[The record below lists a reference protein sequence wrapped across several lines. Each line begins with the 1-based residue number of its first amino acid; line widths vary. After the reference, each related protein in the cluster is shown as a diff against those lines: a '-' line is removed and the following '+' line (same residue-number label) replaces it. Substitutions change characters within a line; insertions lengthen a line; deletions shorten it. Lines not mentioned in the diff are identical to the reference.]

1 MAQYYRLDV
10 TLDAK
15 SFAVGALSNYQLD
28 VTLDAESLAVGVLST
43 KRVEVS
49 LPQVGPQGPQ
59 GETGATGPANELTI
73 GSVTTGAP
81 GTQADAT
88 LTGEAPNQTLNLAI
102 PRGDQG
108 EVGPPG
114 ETGQQGIAGPA
125 NTLAIGTVTTGAAG
139 SSADA
144 TITGDSPAQTLN
156 LVIPRGDKGD
166 QGDQGPPGTATT
178 DAADLTT
185 GTLAD
190 ARLSTNVPLLD
201 AANTYSAN
209 QTLDGT
215 NNVAPNQT
223 AASDSSLMTRSLV
236 DARTLEQSNRSI
248 VITNFTGSTTG
259 TSGGSVA
266 FNPGVMQL
274 RSNSGAGNYAAAHA
288 RWYVAQLPAGLL
300 AVDFTKTLEF
310 EFYAIFA
317 GDTRSTAMLAPIASN
332 APVFVTG
339 HAPGILNAR
348 IPFFQLRN
356 DSLHAVSGRYLR
368 VSGALSRTSNVV
380 TVNTNG
386 NHNLTTGDFVV
397 VGNVNPATFTVP
409 RAEVTVTSATQFT
422 YARDGADG
430 NSTTTG
436 DGINIYQ
443 MTDIGTPEV
452 IASTSN
458 AFTGTTNA
466 RLLKIRLSNGTA
478 EWFINSGSGYA
489 LVGTDTGM
497 VASLF
502 SNASGSIFGVQNS
515 AATTAITDLWISNLR
530 ISYV

>member
-114 ETGQQGIAGPA
+114 QTGNQGPAGPA

-144 TITGDSPAQTLN
+144 TLTGDSPAQTLN

-166 QGDQGPPGTATT
+166 TGDQGPAGTATT
-178 DAADLTT
+178 DAADLTS

-190 ARLSTNVPLLD
+190 ARLSSNVPLLD
-201 AANTYSAN
+201 AANTFSAN

-215 NNVAPNQT
+215 NNVMPNQT
-223 AASDSSLMTRSLV
+223 TAASGASIMTRDLV
-236 DARTLEQSNRSI
+236 ESSYTLYPNMIQLQSMSGASAGTFAGVTQNFLVAGDARLRA
-248 VITNFTGSTTG
+248 
-259 TSGGSVA
+259 GGSNGGYASCWFAKNITGQASARIDFSRRVELSGLIQIITA
-266 FNPGVMQL
+266 DNVDGLVRLSIGASSSSAIPPLADVNLFDSRGIGFEID
-274 RSNSGAGNYAAAHA
+274 SNSGSSAK
-288 RWYVAQLPAGLL
+288 RIRL
-300 AVDFTKTLEF
+300 AYHDGTTYKQSGWHTFATNASLQNI
-310 EFYAIFA
+310 AISY
-317 GDTRSTAMLAPIASN
+317 RLVSN
-332 APVFVTG
+332 G
-339 HAPGILNAR
+339 SG
-348 IPFFQLRN
+348 
-356 DSLHAVSGRYLR
+356 AVSLQIATA
-368 VSGALSRTSNVV
+368 SGFTASLGGVGLSGVAASLSVTDGPTSTTDLNNVAILASSV
-380 TVNTNG
+380 QQ
-386 NHNLTTGDFVV
+386 
-397 VGNVNPATFTVP
+397 
-409 RAEVTVTSATQFT
+409 TSAYTNHATAVFWPMKF
-422 YARDGADG
+422 R
-430 NSTTTG
+430 
-436 DGINIYQ
+436 IN
-443 MTDIGTPEV
+443 
-452 IASTSN
+452 
-458 AFTGTTNA
+458 
-466 RLLKIRLSNGTA
+466 
-478 EWFINSGSGYA
+478 
-489 LVGTDTGM
+489 
-497 VASLF
+497 
-502 SNASGSIFGVQNS
+502 
-515 AATTAITDLWISNLR
+515 
-530 ISYV
+530 